1 MRWSGRPAARRC
13 LVLLTIGCVLAFA
26 LLPVASRLPNPLI
39 ADDGYFYA
47 QIAYNLAT
55 RGRSTFDGVHTTSGY
70 HLPWA
75 FVLAA
80 VSRALAIVTLEKSAH
95 LLAYLAVAISL
106 ALATARH
113 FFVSRSFQL
122 CAFVLLVSN
131 VSLTEMAI
139 AIPVMLG
146 LLRAATRDE
155 DEGLRGAEPWLAL
168 LLPLIRIDLSCV
180 PLVIAILL
188 HPRDAPRARRLA
200 VATLVGAAV
209 QLATMQLMFGELLSV
224 AATLKMGI
232 SLRDIPATLAM
243 NTTTS
248 ASQTSLLVA
257 LLAIGVL
264 AMVVRRDRSTRLV
277 VLASSVFLAMHTVL
291 SVLRGWYWVPS
302 SLGLLFAL
310 EHALRAPSRPLGLVR
325 AAHALVAVVTIAFVA
340 RAARAQFVYA
350 GDQQAAAMFVSQL
363 RTLVPRGATLFT
375 YDNPG
380 FLGYFSGNDV
390 VDADGLVN
398 DFEYARRMT
407 HGGLAGYL
415 DEERICY
422 VVMPD
427 ADGRPVLDLAGL
439 VLEETDV
446 VRLLEV
452 RRRVASQSDFVLYRL
467 DAARCRP

>member
-1 MRWSGRPAARRC
+1 MWWSGRPAARRC
-13 LVLLTIGCVLAFA
+13 LVLLTIGCVLALA

-47 QIAYNLAT
+47 QIAYSLAT

-80 VSRALAIVTLEKSAH
+80 VSRALAVVTLEKSAH

-146 LLRAATRDE
+146 LLRRATRDE
-155 DEGLRGAEPWLAL
+155 DDGLRGAEPWLAL

-209 QLATMQLMFGELLSV
+209 QLATMKLMFGELVSV

-340 RAARAQFVYA
+340 RAARAQIVYA

-380 FLGYFSGNDV
+380 FLGYFSGHDV